1 MSKIIMSIK
10 SFTRNYSHE
19 TLLRAVDRR
28 RQRRWTGWIFL
39 IPSAIYFV
47 ILLIGLVKTQSE
59 EIMFDGKNIVI
70 TGGSSG
76 LGKALAKKLAAK
88 GARLSLIARDP
99 KKLASVRQELLGGG
113 PSDAAVDVFPCDVSD
128 NKAVQKAFKALAD
141 KTGAPDILINSA
153 GILREGYFECQSID
167 TFRETMDINFFGAL
181 HCIQSALPYFKEK
194 GDGRIVNICSVAG
207 LIGVFGYSAYCASK
221 HALRGLTGALRAEL
235 KHQNIIVHI
244 VYPAEFESPMV
255 DALNASRTKEN
266 KTVAGTIPILSA
278 EAVADEVIKGIVKNR
293 YEITPGIA
301 TRILTGFER
310 VFPAAGRLVSDLQ
323 VRRVYKGP
331 EKGKRP

>member
-1 MSKIIMSIK
+1 MNRC
-10 SFTRNYSHE
+10 F
-19 TLLRAVDRR
+19 TLLIEDGKGDGRD
-28 RQRRWTGWIFL
+28 GFFL
-39 IPSAIYFV
+39 FC
-47 ILLIGLVKTQSE
+47 LLYISVTLLYSWLETKSGGN
-59 EIMFDGKNIVI
+59 MFDGKNIVI

-76 LGKALAKKLAAK
+76 LGKALAERLAAK
-88 GARLSLIARDP
+88 GARLTLIARDP

-113 PSDAAVDVFPCDVSD
+113 ASDAAVDVFPCDVSD
-128 NKAVQKAFKALAD
+128 SRAVEKAFKALAD

-153 GILREGYFECQSID
+153 GILREGYFEYQPID
-167 TFRETMDINFFGAL
+167 TFRETMDINFFGTL
-181 HCIQSALPYFKEK
+181 HCIQSVLPYFKEK

-235 KHQNIIVHI
+235 KHQNIAFHI

-255 DALNASRTKEN
+255 EALNVSRTKEN
-266 KTVAGTIPILSA
+266 KTVTGTIPILSA
-278 EAVADEVIKGIVKNR
+278 EAVADEIIKGIMKNR

-301 TRILTGFER
+301 TRILTGLER
-310 VFPAAGRLVSDLQ
+310 VFPSAGRIVSDLQ